1 MTNHE
6 YILNKLASM
15 NERQIA
21 ELIESNTFRNKV
33 KDAQYEWA
41 NSISNHNKSNQY
53 TPESDDHPT
62 YYLFQMWY
70 NKITNK
76 WEKKS
81 RTNLVNMQQF
91 LSAQFNESYWK

>member
-15 NERQIA
+15 NERQLA

-33 KDAQYEWA
+33 KDAQDKWA
-41 NSISNHNKSNQY
+41 NSIPNHNKSNQY
-53 TPESDDHPT
+53 TPESNDHPA
-62 YYLFQMWY
+62 YDRCQRGY

-76 WEKKS
+76 WEKKG
-81 RTNLVNMQQF
+81 RTDLVNIQQF
-91 LSAQFNESYWK
+91 LSAQFDESYWK